1 MKMAALTSDNFTISR
16 YLKRNG
22 DASVD
27 VEEDDVLVWLGPL
40 RVRGA
45 VVLVLETGPEVEHRL
60 DDGPGAGV
68 RLDRDR
74 AQRVQVVDGEPRR
87 RRRDVD
93 ARVGAGLRDGGR
105 RGLRRSTLR
114 CHGCR
119 GGRGAAARR
128 DAQCGQ
134 RRVRAAARRWCFT

>member
-1 MKMAALTSDNFTISR
+1 MAALTSDNFTISR
-16 YLKRNG
+16 NLKRDG
-22 DASVD
+22 DAGVD
-27 VEEDDVLVWLGPL
+27 VEEDDVLVRLRPL

-45 VVLVLETGPEVEHRL
+45 VVLVLEAGPEVEHRL

-105 RGLRRSTLR
+105 RRGLR
-114 CHGCR
+114 R

-128 DAQCGQ
+128 DAQGGQ
-134 RRVRAAARRWCFT
+134 RRVRGAARRWCFT